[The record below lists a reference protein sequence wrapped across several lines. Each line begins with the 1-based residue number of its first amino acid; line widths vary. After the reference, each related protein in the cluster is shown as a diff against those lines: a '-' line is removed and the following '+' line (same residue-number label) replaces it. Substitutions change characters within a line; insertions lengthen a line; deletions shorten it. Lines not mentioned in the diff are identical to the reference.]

1 LADNIA
7 GPGGGPRMSGAP
19 RGIAAGGKDMNV
31 IRWEP
36 FGAMDEM
43 FNRFPSM
50 LERWARLSGSGEK
63 GTEWSPSADISETD
77 QEYLIRASLPAV
89 RKEDVSV
96 TVEDGMLT
104 VSGERRQREE
114 QKDEKFHKVES
125 FYGSFSRSFSL
136 PEGTDPSAI
145 RAESKDGVLTI
156 HVPKMKAAARKPTT
170 IKVQ

>member
-1 LADNIA
+1 
-7 GPGGGPRMSGAP
+7 
-19 RGIAAGGKDMNV
+19 MNV
-31 IRWEP
+31 IRWDP
-36 FGAMDEM
+36 FGGMDEM
-43 FNRFPSM
+43 FSRFPSM

-63 GTEWSPSADISETD
+63 SIDWSPSADISETD

-89 RKEDVSV
+89 RKEDVKV

-104 VSGERRQREE
+104 VSGERRQQDE
-114 QKDEKFHKVES
+114 QKDEKLHKVES

-136 PEGTDPSAI
+136 PEGIDASAI

-156 HVPKMKAAARKPTT
+156 HVPKTRAETKKPTT

>member
-1 LADNIA
+1 
-7 GPGGGPRMSGAP
+7 MT
-19 RGIAAGGKDMNV
+19 V

-36 FGAMDEM
+36 FGGMDEM
-43 FNRFPSM
+43 FGRFPTM
-50 LERWARLSGSGEK
+50 FERWARLAGGGER
-63 GTEWSPSADISETD
+63 GVEWSPSADISETD

-89 RKEDVSV
+89 KKEDVTV

-104 VSGERRQREE
+104 LSGQRRQQDER
-114 QKDEKFHKVES
+114 KDEKFHKVES

-156 HVPKMKAAARKPTT
+156 HVPKTKPETKKPTT

>member
-1 LADNIA
+1 
-7 GPGGGPRMSGAP
+7 
-19 RGIAAGGKDMNV
+19 MNV

-36 FGAMDEM
+36 FGGMDEM
-43 FNRFPSM
+43 FNRFPTM
-50 LERWARLSGSGEK
+50 FERWARLAGSGEK
-63 GTEWSPSADISETD
+63 GAEWSPSADISETD
-77 QEYLIRASLPAV
+77 QEYLIRATLPAV
-89 RKEDVSV
+89 KKEDVTV

-104 VSGERRQREE
+104 VSGERRQQEE
-114 QKDEKFHKVES
+114 RKGERFHKVES

-156 HVPKMKAAARKPTT
+156 HVPKIKAEAKKPTT

>member
-1 LADNIA
+1 
-7 GPGGGPRMSGAP
+7 MS
-19 RGIAAGGKDMNV
+19 V

-36 FGAMDEM
+36 FGAMDDM
-43 FNRFPSM
+43 LNRFPSM
-50 LERWARLSGSGEK
+50 FERWARLSASGEK
-63 GTEWSPSADISETD
+63 GVEWAPSADISETD

-89 RKEDVSV
+89 KKEDVRV

-104 VSGERRQREE
+104 VSGERRQ
-114 QKDEKFHKVES
+114 QDQSKDERFHKIES

-136 PEGTDPSAI
+136 PEGTDPAAI

-156 HVPKMKAAARKPTT
+156 HVPKMKAEAKKPTT

>member
-1 LADNIA
+1 
-7 GPGGGPRMSGAP
+7 
-19 RGIAAGGKDMNV
+19 MNV
-31 IRWEP
+31 VRWEP
-36 FGAMDEM
+36 FAGMDDM

-50 LERWARLSGSGEK
+50 FERWARLSGGGEK
-63 GTEWSPSADISETD
+63 SGGWLPSVDISETD

-89 RKEDVSV
+89 RKEDVNV

-104 VSGERRQREE
+104 VSGERRQEQE
-114 QKDEKFHKVES
+114 QKDEKFYKVEN

-136 PEGTDPSAI
+136 PEGTDASAI

-156 HVPKMKAAARKPTT
+156 HVPKTKTEARKPTS

>member
-1 LADNIA
+1 
-7 GPGGGPRMSGAP
+7 
-19 RGIAAGGKDMNV
+19 MNV

-36 FGAMDEM
+36 FGAMDDM

-50 LERWARLSGSGEK
+50 FERWARLSGSGEK
-63 GTEWSPSADISETD
+63 GAGWSPSVDISETD
-77 QEYLIRASLPAV
+77 QEYLIRADLPAV
-89 RKEDVSV
+89 RKEEVSV

-104 VSGERRQREE
+104 VSGERRQKQE
-114 QKDEKFHKVES
+114 QKDEKFHKIES

-136 PEGTDPSAI
+136 PENTNPSAI

-156 HVPKMKAAARKPTT
+156 HVPKAKAEAKKPTT